1 MAAALSR
8 RPVWLRS
15 FPVLLSVCLAG
26 CSEHRAEVADTRPQV
41 LYLHTEFLPYEPTA
55 DKDLSSRLNREL
67 VRQALL
73 IAARDGLGVQ
83 TCDET
88 LQETPPDDAH
98 VVELILTERCSPD
111 GKWQIKLRKFV
122 KDEIAAAMK
131 PVWEKTYDCNVAP
144 AKLYADMIPK
154 LEADSRGALIEAL
167 KVAGLH
173 AEERKTVAAPTEQAA
188 SKTELAAKNAAD
200 KKPKQQLAQNDATP
214 AATSEKLQELLLM
227 PDIVSQFGAV
237 RAAHQAIRAGN
248 ETPESLNVLTRGYAN
263 LASLTHHY
271 WSSTAEVFTARAWL
285 YGQRMAAANAEN
297 RFALANRAYAWAL
310 GGSFQN
316 AEADLDRLE
325 KLPPPEAASTNA
337 GAAAS
342 KDAPPDDRQWSR
354 LTRAFVST
362 NRAATKKVGDDIKQL
377 KPWAMYLAFELANFD
392 R

>member
-41 LYLHTEFLPYEPTA
+41 LYLHTEFLPYEPSA

-98 VVELILTERCSPD
+98 VVELILTERCRPD

-131 PVWEKTYDCNVAP
+131 PVWEKTYDCDVAP
-144 AKLYADMIPK
+144 ANLYADMIPK

-167 KVAGLH
+167 KTAGLR
-173 AEERKTVAAPTEQAA
+173 AEERKAVAAPTEQAA
-188 SKTELAAKNAAD
+188 SKTEPAVKDAD
-200 KKPKQQLAQNDATP
+200 KKPQQQHAQNDATP

-227 PDIVSQFGAV
+227 PDIVS
-237 RAAHQAIRAGN
+237 
-248 ETPESLNVLTRGYAN
+248 
-263 LASLTHHY
+263 
-271 WSSTAEVFTARAWL
+271 
-285 YGQRMAAANAEN
+285 
-297 RFALANRAYAWAL
+297 
-310 GGSFQN
+310 
-316 AEADLDRLE
+316 
-325 KLPPPEAASTNA
+325 
-337 GAAAS
+337 
-342 KDAPPDDRQWSR
+342 
-354 LTRAFVST
+354 
-362 NRAATKKVGDDIKQL
+362 
-377 KPWAMYLAFELANFD
+377 
-392 R
+392 